1 MSRAVSSTSW
11 SRRGLLV
18 GATAGLGLG
27 GCGFRP
33 LYGPIAAPYGGAGGE
48 DIRTE
53 LAAIRVG
60 LIPERF
66 GQLLRRD
73 LQRRFEGTAP
83 GTAARYLL
91 TVGVGISAEVLGYR
105 RDGTISR
112 VRYTATGTWNLA
124 TQSVPPQLV
133 ARNPLPFRTIDS
145 FNVPDLQFFAADAA
159 RDAMEG
165 RLVEVLGEEIFREVA
180 IALRNRR
187 QEAAAAAAAWPAPR
201 GGGRGS
207 PGPASAEG

>member
-1 MSRAVSSTSW
+1 VA
-11 SRRGLLV
+11 
-18 GATAGLGLG
+18 

-33 LYGPIAAPYGGAGGE
+33 LYGPSAGTDAGE
-48 DIRTE
+48 DIRAE
-53 LAAIRVG
+53 LAAVRVA

-73 LQRRFEGTAP
+73 LQRRFEGAAP
-83 GTAARYLL
+83 GVQARYLL

-124 TQSVPPQLV
+124 TQSVPPQIV

-159 RDAMEG
+159 RDATEG

-187 QEAAAAAAAWPAPR
+187 QEARSAQSAARRSAPWN
-201 GGGRGS
+201 GGLES
-207 PGPASAEG
+207 SIPASGEG